1 MKVAVLG
8 STGFVGTLLI
18 QKALKEG
25 HQVRALA
32 RSPEKL
38 GDLKDKV
45 EIVQGDMFDPA
56 VLQTLV
62 QGVDAVSLVKVR
74 VSR

>member
-45 EIVQGDMFDPA
+45 EIVKGDMFDTTA
-56 VLQTLV
+56 LGSLV
-62 QGVDAVSLVKVR
+62 QGVDAVSLAKVR
-74 VSR
+74 ASR